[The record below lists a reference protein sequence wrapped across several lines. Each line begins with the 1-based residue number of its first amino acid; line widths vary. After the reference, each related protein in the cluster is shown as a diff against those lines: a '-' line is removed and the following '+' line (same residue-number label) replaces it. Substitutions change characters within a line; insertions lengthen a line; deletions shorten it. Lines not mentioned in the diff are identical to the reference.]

1 MGALG
6 TSPVPSACGLGRL
19 LPCWTCEK
27 PPGASPVR
35 TGVGVVN
42 RLEEGSWHALLI
54 SQEGP
59 SWVKVPTLCRWG
71 PRAVVPELGQAG
83 GWNRAFMGR
92 CDGGQQVRGVLRLLD
107 PRVTS

>member
-1 MGALG
+1 MG

-71 PRAVVPELGQAG
+71 PRAVVPELGPKPAALALG
-83 GWNRAFMGR
+83 PVPFNPHDYNPLHSARI
-92 CDGGQQVRGVLRLLD
+92 
-107 PRVTS
+107 T